1 MQIGTSGKTSRFMI
15 RGNPVISVDTKKKET
30 KGWNVGVSRDTAEFA
45 VESIRQWWWYRFYH
59 PNAKE
64 LLITV
69 CHYPPGL

>member
-1 MQIGTSGKTSRFMI
+1 MI
-15 RGNPVISVDTKKKET
+15 RGNPVISVDTKKKNE
-30 KGWNVGVSRDTAEFA
+30 GLVNVGVSRDTAEFA
-45 VESIRQWWWYRFYH
+45 VESIRQWWHGIGFHY